1 MGYIQLH
8 TFTTAFE
15 RVHEDNMRKAE
26 LKARQNRQGGP
37 PGSSMLRPPLNARPP
52 PGAPPGLPPGGKPQS
67 IDDVVNQLR
76 SGALFR
82 QRRAAAGEAAPGD
95 GDKAKD
101 KEGEASGG
109 GGVENNNV

>member
-1 MGYIQLH
+1 
-8 TFTTAFE
+8 
-15 RVHEDNMRKAE
+15 
-26 LKARQNRQGGP
+26 
-37 PGSSMLRPPLNARPP
+37 MLRPPLNARPP

-109 GGVENNNV
+109 SGGVENNNV